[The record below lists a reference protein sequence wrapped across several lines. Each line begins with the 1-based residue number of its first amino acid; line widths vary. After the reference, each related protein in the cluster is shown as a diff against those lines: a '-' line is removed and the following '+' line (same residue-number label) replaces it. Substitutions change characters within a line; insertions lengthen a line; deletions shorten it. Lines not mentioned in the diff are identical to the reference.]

1 MNPRSLFPYQ
11 SQKFVPLSDV
21 SQIINLHFQSWPTK
35 FMRTEDSWEKT
46 ALHDFEY
53 FPLFI
58 WPSIQFE
65 KEHFG
70 ILNHGCCQKQE
81 AQRHTK
87 LKQNENKLAKY
98 FEDKNNFVC
107 RVQVLRKGLGSGA
120 GKYLI
125 GSGLNLSIDAVFWF
139 FFMTWTLFLTWVWK
153 KEHLYLFCK
162 TPAWLGISRPC
173 FMMHREQR
181 AKILCT
187 WVRRQL
193 EEFLKLTLLE
203 IWQIHTY
210 FLQFL
215 IIHLCI

>member
-1 MNPRSLFPYQ
+1 
-11 SQKFVPLSDV
+11 
-21 SQIINLHFQSWPTK
+21 
-35 FMRTEDSWEKT
+35 MRTEDSWEKT

-70 ILNHGCCQKQE
+70 ILSHGCCQKQE

-125 GSGLNLSIDAVFWF
+125 RSGLNLSIDAVFWF

>member
-125 GSGLNLSIDAVFWF
+125 RSGLNLSIDAVFWF
-139 FFMTWTLFLTWVWK
+139 FFYDLDLVFDMGL
-153 KEHLYLFCK
+153 KERTFV
-162 TPAWLGISRPC
+162 
-173 FMMHREQR
+173 F
-181 AKILCT
+181 IL
-187 WVRRQL
+187 
-193 EEFLKLTLLE
+193 
-203 IWQIHTY
+203 
-210 FLQFL
+210 
-215 IIHLCI
+215 